1 MASIANK
8 HQTPPTKRARTSNA
22 ASTSVETPVPVPL
35 VRRTQ
40 MLKIRL
46 ATFTARKAGLLNL
59 DIIKVDNYEWV
70 TDISDTAD
78 YLFYIVSLVLSVDR
92 REVMLLIEPD
102 GEWRDEASKTW
113 IVVKKGDKIVSG
125 VYLAGV
131 RKGIFLV
138 SLYYLFRMILTA

>member
-1 MASIANK
+1 
-8 HQTPPTKRARTSNA
+8 
-22 ASTSVETPVPVPL
+22 
-35 VRRTQ
+35 

-46 ATFTARKAGLLNL
+46 AAFTARKAGLLNL

-92 REVMLLIEPD
+92 REVMLFIQRD

-113 IVVKKGDKIVSG
+113 IEVKKGDKIVSG
-125 VYLAGV
+125 VYLAAV
-131 RKGIFLV
+131 RTGIFLV
-138 SLYYLFRMILTA
+138 SLYYLFRIILTA